1 MIVTKTLKS
10 FLESFPKMTTF
21 NPVTHVI
28 FDMDGLLIN
37 TEDLYTELYTD
48 LCEEFGGTYTYEM
61 KLKIRGVLEETNPW
75 QN

>member
-1 MIVTKTLKS
+1 MKITKPTQLV
-10 FLESFPKMTTF
+10 LETFPKMTTF

-61 KLKIRGVLEETNPW
+61 KLKIRGVPEVKKSF
-75 QN
+75 